1 MALIGIVED
10 NKAIREELKFLLEH
24 NNYEVELFTD
34 FISVVEDV
42 TKSSIDLLLLDIN
55 LPIEDGYRICRKIRK
70 VSNLPIIVVTSRDT
84 EMDELMAMDLGADDF
99 VTKPYNTSILL
110 ARMQRLLLRS
120 GSAIAL
126 RAKGAELIPKKFS
139 LEYNGKQ
146 VSLTM
151 TELKILSILF
161 EKKNEVVEKSK
172 IVDSL
177 WESDVYLDDNTLAVN
192 VNRIRNKLS
201 EIGLEDLIE
210 TKRGVGYAIMDI

>member
-126 RAKGAELIPKKFS
+126 RAKGAELIPKKFA